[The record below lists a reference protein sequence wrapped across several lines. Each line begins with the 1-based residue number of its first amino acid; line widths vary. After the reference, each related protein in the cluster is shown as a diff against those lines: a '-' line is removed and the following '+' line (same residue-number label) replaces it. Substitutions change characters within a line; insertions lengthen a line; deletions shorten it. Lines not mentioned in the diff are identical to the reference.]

1 MRSLTTCSELFFML
15 IEGVFNTIQNISK
28 SYICNVLL
36 ILSNTKC
43 NVIVIDHF
51 NLDFNRIF

>member
-15 IEGVFNTIQNISK
+15 IDCVFNTIQNISA
-28 SYICNVLL
+28 SYICNVFL

-43 NVIVIDHF
+43 NVNVNDHF
-51 NLDFNRIF
+51 NLDFDRIF